1 MPERS
6 KVLVTGGTGFI
17 GHALLRRLAARD
29 DLDVYAWVRRP
40 QPCLVPRVRQLLVGA
55 GSGALLEPGT
65 ELVVHCAGRAHVM
78 AEKARDPLAEF
89 RRTNVELTLELAR
102 QAAEAGAKRL
112 VFLSSVKVNG
122 EVTKLGEAFRETD
135 APAPADPYAV
145 SKLEAEQGLQALAAR
160 TGLEVVIIRTP
171 LVYGP
176 GAKANF
182 RALMRWIS
190 LGVPLPFGAVQNRRS
205 LVALDNLIDL
215 LEVCMEH
222 PAAANELFLVADGV
236 DVSTTELLRRLS
248 VALQVPS
255 RLLPMPQS
263 TLAAMARLT
272 NRGGLYVRLCGSL
285 QVDAGKA
292 RRVLGWTPQ
301 ATMSQVLART
311 AEEFLGRSRQ

>member
-40 QPCLVPRVRQLLVGA
+40 QPCLVPGVRQLLVGA
-55 GSGALLEPGT
+55 GTGALIEPGT

-78 AEKARDPLAEF
+78 TERERDPLAEF

-122 EVTKLGEAFRETD
+122 EVTKSGEAFRETD

-160 TGLEVVIIRTP
+160 TDLEVVILRTP

-182 RALMRWIS
+182 RALMRWVS
-190 LGVPLPFGAVQNRRS
+190 LGLPLPFGAVQNRRS
-205 LVALDNLIDL
+205 LVALDNLLDL
-215 LEVCMEH
+215 LEVCIEH
-222 PAAANELFLVADGV
+222 PAAANELFLVADGE
-236 DVSTTELLRRLS
+236 DVSTAELMRRLAA
-248 VALQVPS
+248 ALQVPA

-263 TLAAMARLT
+263 ALAAMARLT

-292 RRVLGWTPQ
+292 RRMLGWTPQ
-301 ATMSQVLART
+301 ATMPQVLVRT
-311 AEEFLGRSRQ
+311 VEEFLRRSRR